1 MNTFNTNFEIKVL
14 TSYFEGSWGGGRNS
28 VGRVVWCP
36 VWARDFS
43 LVQNIQAGSGT
54 LPVSYSV
61 DNGSSLYGSKAAGMS
76 S

>member
-1 MNTFNTNFEIKVL
+1 M
-14 TSYFEGSWGGGRNS
+14 GGGQNS

-43 LVQNIQAGSGT
+43 LVQNIQDGSGT

-61 DNGSSLYGSKAAGMS
+61 DNVSSLNGSKSAGAWS
-76 S
+76 